1 VIHVNANAEMLNFIY
16 QNAEMGVET
25 LNKLKAITED
35 KEFEKY
41 LDAQFA
47 EYKEINDVARSLLN
61 KNGYDEKGIGAMQR
75 IRTYLTLNL
84 QTLVDKTTS
93 HIAEMIMVGSA
104 MGIIDAVK
112 NIKQYREEA
121 EVGIVQLM
129 ERLLRF
135 EENNFQQMK
144 KFL

>member
-1 VIHVNANAEMLNFIY
+1 MMNANVEMLNFIY

-25 LNKLKAITED
+25 LNKLKAITDD

-47 EYKEINDVARSLLN
+47 EYKEINDVARTLLN
-61 KNGYDEKGIGAMQR
+61 KNGCDEKGIGAMQR
-75 IRTYLTLNL
+75 IRTYLMLNL
-84 QTLVDKTTS
+84 QTLVDKTPS
-93 HIAEMIMVGSA
+93 HIAEMIMVGSS
-104 MGIIDAVK
+104 MGIIDAIK
-112 NIKQYREEA
+112 NIKKYREEA
-121 EVGIVQLM
+121 ELEIVQLM

-144 KFL
+144 QFL

>member
-1 VIHVNANAEMLNFIY
+1 MNANAEMLNFIY

>member
-1 VIHVNANAEMLNFIY
+1 MNGNAEMLNFIY

-25 LNKLKAITED
+25 LNKLKAITDD
-35 KEFEKY
+35 KEFEKV
-41 LDAQFA
+41 LDAQYA

-61 KNGYDEKGIGAMQR
+61 KNGYDEKGINAMQR
-75 IRTYLTLNL
+75 IRTYLMLNL
-84 QTLVDKTTS
+84 QTMMDKTSS
-93 HIAEMIMVGSA
+93 HIAEMIMVGST

-112 NIKQYREEA
+112 NIKQYQDDA
-121 EVGIVQLM
+121 EPEIVQLM